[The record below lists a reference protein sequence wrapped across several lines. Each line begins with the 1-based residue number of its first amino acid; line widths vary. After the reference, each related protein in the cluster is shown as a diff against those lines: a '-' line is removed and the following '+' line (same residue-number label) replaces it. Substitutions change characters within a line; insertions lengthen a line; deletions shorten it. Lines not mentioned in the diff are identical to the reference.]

1 MHPPSPF
8 NPPNPLKPERKPMK
22 PAQLFPLLL
31 AALASAPSV
40 ADELYKSVDSAGNVT
55 YSSTPPQGVKVEK
68 VEVAP
73 PPSEAEI
80 LAAEERLKKNAA
92 QAEELEAERREKEAV
107 QAEREAEAARQRAA
121 QQPVQPVVI
130 ETPVY
135 VPQPVYY
142 PPPGTGFP
150 PGMPTNKPIPIAP
163 RPTPL
168 PR

>member
-1 MHPPSPF
+1 M
-8 NPPNPLKPERKPMK
+8 
-22 PAQLFPLLL
+22 
-31 AALASAPSV
+31 
-40 ADELYKSVDSAGNVT
+40 
-55 YSSTPPQGVKVEK
+55 
-68 VEVAP
+68 
-73 PPSEAEI
+73 
-80 LAAEERLKKNAA
+80 
-92 QAEELEAERREKEAV
+92 